1 MRSFTIWL
9 LLALPLTAQTQEL
22 GLTLGNVL
30 GNTRGAVKLSAGQ
43 AFQANYG
50 YRLAKLGS
58 AAALLGEVHFLANPQ
73 RTVTSLPT
81 ATRDVASLFLT
92 PSIRI
97 KFLPDARLS
106 PWATIGGG
114 LGVYEHSTT
123 LIDSRPNPA
132 PRTVTRG
139 AFTFGGGVDFKVKSW
154 LALRGEV
161 RDFYSGI
168 PVYNVPSVSGRQHNI
183 VVSGGFVIRFP

>member
-1 MRSFTIWL
+1 M
-9 LLALPLTAQTQEL
+9 
-22 GLTLGNVL
+22 
-30 GNTRGAVKLSAGQ
+30 
-43 AFQANYG
+43 
-50 YRLAKLGS
+50 
-58 AAALLGEVHFLANPQ
+58 GEVHFLANPQ

-92 PSIRI
+92 PGIRV
-97 KFLPDARLS
+97 KFLPDARIS
-106 PWATIGGG
+106 PYATIGGG

-123 LIDSRPNPA
+123 LINGRPNPA
-132 PRTVTRG
+132 PRIVNRG
-139 AFTFGGGVDFKVKSW
+139 TFTFGGGVDFKVKSW